1 MNHIGSYDGYK
12 VYQLDWHEQPLN
24 KDGVIYVDGNGNMY
38 YKGVIV
44 GKLDPRTYSVKSY
57 NMSLYH
63 KHAAQEAKRAA
74 MEAKYTAEKDVYMS
88 RAKKE
93 AAKKTEK
100 EVPVPACVAECT
112 ATTAAVGKDLDLCGT
127 DEFFAR
133 VAKDI
138 DDILASAREKIEVDI
153 WEFE

>member
-44 GKLDPRTYSVKSY
+44 GKLDLHTYSVKSY

-63 KHAAQEAKRAA
+63 KHAAQEAK
-74 MEAKYTAEKDVYMS
+74 YTAEKDMYGA

-93 AAKKTEK
+93 ATKKKAER

-112 ATTAAVGKDLDLCGT
+112 STAVAVGEDLDLCGT

-133 VAKDI
+133 IAKEI
-138 DDILASAREKIEVDI
+138 DDMLKSSKEKLKVDI
-153 WEFE
+153 WEFQ